1 MENEENLNVGS
12 TSSSNDWNWAAT
24 KSEFDAAGAF
34 NKAQS
39 DRARVDYDAS
49 YTSTQAGD
57 LRGYKQ
63 TVTTSGYTPY
73 SSINAGRT
81 FTSTNASG
89 YDIIGI
95 KAGKIENM
103 RTEIQNYVNRVQ
115 NKLNDCLET
124 NDKELSKAIR
134 GSALESAVNAYI
146 NKVKL
151 YCQNVTSDLLAFS
164 DKLADVGNQWIAATS
179 KMAGDIGTGT
189 TNYAAG
195 STYQSSVKYNG
206 ASASTGVG
214 ATSGSSTMSSGA
226 ANPNV
231 STAI

>member
-12 TSSSNDWNWAAT
+12 TSSNNDWNWAAT

-34 NKAQS
+34 NKAQT
-39 DRARVDYDAS
+39 DRARVDYDAA
-49 YTSTQAGD
+49 YTKDQTGD
-57 LRGYKQ
+57 LREYQYREVSTK
-63 TVTTSGYTPY
+63 YTPY
-73 SSINAGRT
+73 SSINVGRAGSS
-81 FTSTNASG
+81 TSYG

-103 RTEIQNYVNRVQ
+103 RSEIQTYVNRVQ

-195 STYQSSVKYNG
+195 STYQSSIKYNG
-206 ASASTGVG
+206 ATSSSSSTSS
-214 ATSGSSTMSSGA
+214 TSGSGSMGSSA
-226 ANPNV
+226 SNPNV

>member
-1 MENEENLNVGS
+1 MDNEENLNVGS
-12 TSSSNDWNWAAT
+12 TSSNNDWNWAAT

-34 NKAQS
+34 NKAQT

-49 YTSTQAGD
+49 YTSTQADD
-57 LRGYKQ
+57 LGGYKYRETQ
-63 TVTTSGYTPY
+63 IRYTPY
-73 SSINAGRT
+73 SSINVGRPG
-81 FTSTNASG
+81 STESSG

-214 ATSGSSTMSSGA
+214 ATSGSGSMSSSA
-226 ANPNV
+226 SNPNV